1 MSAWKRAPYGRAVL
15 VEWVAGA
22 AAQACAQLRL
32 LRRPLGVCLHQFC
45 QGFTPAQAVG
55 GDVIGLDHEKSP
67 QSEGCSWLGRSE

>member
-1 MSAWKRAPYGRAVL
+1 MSAWKGAPYGRAVL

-22 AAQACAQLRL
+22 AAQACAQLRRWHL
-32 LRRPLGVCLHQFC
+32 PLGVCLHQFC

-67 QSEGCSWLGRSE
+67 RWAGLVVV